1 MAVTQ
6 TTEETSHMIQNLL
19 LRLVARS
26 SDSLV
31 SFISG
36 LSTKLDDMLE
46 AHDAKVKAI
55 SAEQEKT
62 RNTAVL
68 EVERIKR
75 EADETIAQFDEQIA
89 EEMKSAKIVA
99 SIKQALPTA

>member
-1 MAVTQ
+1 
-6 TTEETSHMIQNLL
+6 MIQNLL

-36 LSTKLDDMLE
+36 LSTKLDEMLE

-55 SAEQEKT
+55 CVEQEKT